1 MSTRFSNCYCPQYI
15 HAPQQLIRGHAKVA
29 AEAAEAAEPAE
40 PAEAAEAAEPAEPA
54 EAAEAAE
61 PAEPA
66 EAAEAAEAASLGL
79 TLGAIDQGR
88 SWTLVVDENG
98 RDVGC

>member
-29 AEAAEAAEPAE
+29 
-40 PAEAAEAAEPAEPA
+40 AEAAEAAEPAEPA

>member
-29 AEAAEAAEPAE
+29 
-40 PAEAAEAAEPAEPA
+40 A

>member
-29 AEAAEAAEPAE
+29 AEAAEAAEP
-40 PAEAAEAAEPAEPA
+40 
-54 EAAEAAE
+54 AE

>member
-54 EAAEAAE
+54 E
-61 PAEPA
+61 PA

-98 RDVGC
+98 RDVGF